1 MNNIDNA
8 AFLIGLYLLMYV
20 RTHEEGCMNECISE
34 IVYYTFKIFRKSFEW
49 AIAFYLL
56 KDEPTFHSM
65 KVKYSL

>member
-1 MNNIDNA
+1 
-8 AFLIGLYLLMYV
+8 MY
-20 RTHEEGCMNECISE
+20 ECILE
-34 IVYYTFKIFRKSFEW
+34 IVYYTFKIVRKSFEW